1 MARQESLR
9 DLWLH
14 GQHGTLAPREQL
26 KVWALREAW
35 MHTAQAAQAQSKY
48 GLRTWIAAR
57 VEKVGGGN
65 PTVNSVKDMLTNMD
79 TDGEWLP
86 GKLHDK
92 RRGRKRPRKLNQ

>member
-35 MHTAQAAQAQSKY
+35 QHTAQAAQAKSSY
-48 GLRTWIAAR
+48 GLFTWIAAR
-57 VEKVGGGN
+57 VEKVRAGI
-65 PTVNSVKDMLTNMD
+65 
-79 TDGEWLP
+79 
-86 GKLHDK
+86 
-92 RRGRKRPRKLNQ
+92 PRSTLSRA